1 MTVKTPNNDLLF
13 ASISR
18 RWPNAVKYITK
29 MGILKAFHEGNH
41 YITLDTWEFEAKE
54 CERVLKAI
62 DYKEGPVKC
71 PNCGGRRFQTNILT
85 IVDFSFPFVDGRR
98 VQVRGFQIGDMLQKT
113 DVKCLQCG
121 KSYKQKEAA

>member
-1 MTVKTPNNDLLF
+1 MTVKTKNPNTDMLF

-29 MGILKAFHEGNH
+29 IGILKAFHEGNH

-54 CERVLKAI
+54 CE
-62 DYKEGPVKC
+62 
-71 PNCGGRRFQTNILT
+71 
-85 IVDFSFPFVDGRR
+85 
-98 VQVRGFQIGDMLQKT
+98 T
-113 DVKCLQCG
+113 DVKCLQCR